1 MKTMFRAV
9 TATLGI
15 GILGAVFTSQA
26 SAGCSN
32 LMDQNTAPSPSRQ
45 QQLWQ
50 GKARLIPATFLK
62 VGERDRDFKS
72 DAIVGMWKFTFVAKG
87 NTGPNAPPD
96 GVMIDAGY
104 ATWHSDG
111 TEIMNSGRP
120 PASGNFCTGVWK
132 QTGPSTF
139 KLNHYG
145 LSWTPDG
152 KTFVGSANIREVVTV
167 DEDENNYQ
175 GTFTIDQYDVSGSVV
190 LAHVAGTVKGTRITV
205 N

>member
-1 MKTMFRAV
+1 M
-9 TATLGI
+9 
-15 GILGAVFTSQA
+15 
-26 SAGCSN
+26 
-32 LMDQNTAPSPSRQ
+32 
-45 QQLWQ
+45 
-50 GKARLIPATFLK
+50 
-62 VGERDRDFKS
+62 
-72 DAIVGMWKFTFVAKG
+72 
-87 NTGPNAPPD
+87 
-96 GVMIDAGY
+96 
-104 ATWHSDG
+104 
-111 TEIMNSGRP
+111 
-120 PASGNFCTGVWK
+120 GVWK

-139 KLNHYG
+139 KLNHYA